1 MIRLELNHWF
11 INNNSIS
18 ISLMRYFVEI
28 SIDYNDVNLFYRLI
42 IHDSNK
48 NELVFNFY
56 SLEDA
61 IWFTENVINKCESFK
76 EIINEYE
83 NEFNK
88 NRFKSL
94 ERRID

>member
-42 IHDSNK
+42 IRDSNK

-83 NEFNK
+83 SEFNN

>member
-42 IHDSNK
+42 IRDSNK
-48 NELVFNFY
+48 NELVFNYY

-83 NEFNK
+83 SEFNN

>member
-28 SIDYNDVNLFYRLI
+28 NIDYNDVNLFYRLI

-61 IWFTENVINKCESFK
+61 IWFTENVINKCKSFK

-83 NEFNK
+83 SEFNN

>member
-28 SIDYNDVNLFYRLI
+28 NIDYNDVNLFYRLI
-42 IHDSNK
+42 IRDSNK

-83 NEFNK
+83 NEFNN